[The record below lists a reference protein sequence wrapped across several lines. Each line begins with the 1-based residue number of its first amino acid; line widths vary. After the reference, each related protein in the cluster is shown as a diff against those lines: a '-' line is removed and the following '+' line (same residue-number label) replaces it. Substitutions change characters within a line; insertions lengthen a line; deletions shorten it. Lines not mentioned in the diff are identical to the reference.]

1 MSLACFFLAPSCD
14 RAEQFPSGNEDAG
27 KGISEFTATIENTKT
42 DFNGGK
48 VSWSQDDEIAIF
60 DGVQTSLFRV
70 SSIDGGVATFKLK
83 DGEKELGSSAS
94 RYTAWYPSSSAGEL
108 KPIVI
113 SEVGDETKQLPMGA
127 VSQNARLDFK
137 NICSLIKFSV
147 SSNSDGVGL
156 QSIRLTAD
164 KALSGPF
171 NIVNGAAVMTG
182 EAASSMAISS
192 SDSGGFPLAS
202 SPTVLYVAV
211 PEGEYSVFTIEATS
225 SNGVKKVFPLMSEGL
240 KLKRNT
246 IYSKSLVLNDL
257 DVNDFREEG
266 PANCYIA
273 THKGKYRFAAVRGDG
288 SAISNISK
296 IKVLWLYNNTNDGP
310 DEGTIISSVS
320 YSDGVVDFTTDV
332 MEGSALLGAVDD
344 SDNILWS
351 WHIWRTNS
359 VPADITYP
367 NAIMMDRY
375 LGALSSDPG
384 NIKCVGMM
392 YQYGRKDPFPG
403 RVVAGNT
410 LGTFVGLPYKEEPG
424 PVDLETAT
432 RNPNIR
438 YYGTDSNFWTTAEA
452 RSEAEW
458 DGDNKTVQDPC
469 PYGYRVPSTGIFG
482 TTAKADIQK
491 LFTWDPSSVGFV
503 YGNDDAWYPTTGQ
516 LAPKGKNL
524 NSGTLISFSWS
535 HNYNANGNP
544 LFLDL
549 RNSTINGWSGGAAA
563 AGFAVRC
570 ERIAK

>member
-1 MSLACFFLAPSCD
+1 MSLICILLASSCS
-14 RAEQFPSGNEDAG
+14 RTEQFPSGNEDVCTG
-27 KGISEFTATIENTKT
+27 LREFTATIETTKA

-48 VSWSQDDEIAIF
+48 VSWSQDDEIAIS
-60 DGVQTSLFRV
+60 DGIQTSLFRV
-70 SSIDGGVATFKLK
+70 ARIESGVATFKLK
-83 DGEKELGSSAS
+83 DGEIELGSTAS
-94 RYTAWYPSSSAGEL
+94 KYTAWYPSSLAGEL
-108 KPIVI
+108 KPVVI
-113 SEVGDETKQLPMGA
+113 AEVGEETKQLPMGA
-127 VSQNARLDFK
+127 VSQNARLDFR

-147 SSNSDGVGL
+147 SSNSEGVGL

-171 NIVNGAAVMTG
+171 SIVNGAAVMSG
-182 EAASSMAISS
+182 EAASSMSISS
-192 SDSGGFPLAS
+192 NDSGGFPLAS
-202 SPTVLYVAV
+202 SPTVLYLAV
-211 PEGEYSVFTIEATS
+211 PEGDYSVFTIEATA
-225 SNGVKKVFPLMSEGL
+225 SNGVKKVFPLMSENL
-240 KLKRNT
+240 SLKRNT
-246 IYSKSLVLNDL
+246 IYTKSLVLNDL

-288 SAISNISK
+288 SAIGNIADV
-296 IKVLWLYNNTNDGP
+296 KVLWLYNNTQAGP
-310 DEGTIISSVS
+310 DEGTIVSSIS
-320 YSDGVVDFTTDV
+320 YSDGVVDFTTDEL
-332 MEGSALLGAVDD
+332 EGSALLGAVDA

-359 VPADITYP
+359 VPADITYS

-375 LGALSSDPG
+375 LGALSNDPG

-410 LGTFVGLPYKEEPG
+410 LGSFVGLSYQEKEG

-452 RSEAEW
+452 RSEADW
-458 DGDNKTVQDPC
+458 DGENKTVQDPC

-491 LFTWDPSSVGFV
+491 LFTWDAPSAGFV
-503 YGNDDAWYPTTGQ
+503 YGSDAAWYPTTGQ

-535 HNYNANGNP
+535 RNYNANGNP

-549 RNSTINGWSGGAAA
+549 RNSAINGWSGGAAA

-570 ERIAK
+570 ERI